1 MRRID
6 YSWVILGTG
15 FTVLFFSGG
24 SRFAF
29 GLMLKPMS
37 EDLDVSRSTLSAAI
51 TTFMVVSAVALPFVG
66 RLVDRWSLR
75 GTIAIGAVAGGVGI
89 GLMGRVDA
97 VWQVFLVYG
106 AVYALGNAGTSVSP
120 VAVMVSQWF
129 RNRRGIAT
137 STAVAGNAIGQLIIV
152 TLLASALVSLGWRS
166 SYTILGAA
174 NLVVLAPLALLLIR
188 PAPAPAEGVCS
199 HPVPEPGDA
208 PSPAAS
214 PAAGTLAQAIGSRQF
229 LTLLFIYTLC
239 GFQDFLVVTHVVA
252 FAQDQGVGDVLAGN
266 LLALMGLLGL
276 AGVLA
281 SGVLADALGAKSPTL
296 LCFVLRIAAF
306 ALVLYWQTTPGII
319 VFGLLYGF
327 TFLITAP
334 LGVVFVGNIFG
345 TARLGTLAGT
355 ISMTHQIAG
364 GLGAFAGGWIFDT
377 WGSYNGAFALLLG
390 LSLAATGLTLAVR
403 ERPGREK
410 TPPGTMAC

>member
-37 EDLDVSRSTLSAAI
+37 EDLDVSRSTLSAVI

-129 RNRRGIAT
+129 SNRRGIAT

-152 TLLASALVSLGWRS
+152 MLLASALVSLGWRW
-166 SYTILGAA
+166 SYSILGAA

-188 PAPAPAEGVCS
+188 PAPAPSNGAGPAPASAEG
-199 HPVPEPGDA
+199 D
-208 PSPAAS
+208 SPTS
-214 PAAGTLAQAIGSRQF
+214 ETRRIPGTLAQTLTSRQSI
-229 LTLLFIYTLC
+229 LLFLIYTVC
-239 GFQDFLVVTHVVA
+239 GFQDFLVATHVVA

-281 SGVLADALGAKSPTL
+281 SGVLADAMGAKSPTA

-327 TFLITAP
+327 TFLMTAP
-334 LGVVFVGNIFG
+334 LTVVFVGNIFG
-345 TARLGTLAGT
+345 TARLGTLAG
-355 ISMTHQIAG
+355 SVSAVHQIAG

-390 LSLAATGLTLAVR
+390 LSIAATGATQLVR
-403 ERPGREK
+403 ERRAGE
-410 TPPGTMAC
+410 TPHGVTAC